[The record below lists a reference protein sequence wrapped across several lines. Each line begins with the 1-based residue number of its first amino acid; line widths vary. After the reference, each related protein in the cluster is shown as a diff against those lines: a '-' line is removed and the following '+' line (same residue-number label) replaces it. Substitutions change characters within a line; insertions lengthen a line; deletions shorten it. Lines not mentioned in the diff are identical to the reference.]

1 MATLA
6 LTQTAT
12 AVGTNAPASFLATG
26 GTGPYTYAV
35 ASGGAGG
42 TIDPSLGTYRAPA
55 LVPSDPTKLTDT
67 IVVTDSLAATASA
80 KILVGS
86 ALLLL
91 CDIIQ
96 KELGL
101 TQDRVYL
108 WDQKLM
114 QPTDSALYVAVS
126 MPSPRP
132 FGNSRT
138 QSSDGVSSVQSV
150 NMYAVVDIDI
160 ISRGPAARDRKE
172 EVILALNSVYAQQ
185 QMNANSFNVGTLSTA
200 FVNLNELDGAA
211 IPYRYRISVGMQY
224 TVSKVKATPFYDS
237 NFTPTVIVNA

>member
-1 MATLA
+1 MAVLA

-35 ASGGAGG
+35 LSGGAGG
-42 TIDPSLGTYRAPA
+42 IIVSGTGVYTAPA
-55 LVPSDPTKLTDT
+55 VVSSDPLKLFDT
-67 IVVTDSLAATASA
+67 IQVTDSLAATATA
-80 KILVGS
+80 TIFVGT

-91 CDIIQ
+91 CDILRR
-96 KELGL
+96 ELNL
-101 TQDRVYL
+101 SQSRVYL

-114 QPTDSALYVAVS
+114 QPHDSDLYIAVS
-126 MPSPRP
+126 MPSPKP

-138 QSSDGVSSVQSV
+138 QSADGTTVSQSV
-150 NMYAVVDIDI
+150 NMYAAVDIDI

-185 QMNANSFNVGTLSTA
+185 QMNANSFNVGTLSIA

-211 IPYRYRISVGMQY
+211 IPYRYRITVGMQY
-224 TVSKVKATPFYDS
+224 VVTKVKATPFYDS
-237 NFTPTVIVNA
+237 NFEPTVNVNA